1 MSVHAR
7 VTDEPDEEFLEFVTG
22 TRIPR
27 GRTKPAD
34 FLIVKR
40 GKKYRVHEDASS
52 YAYSGPTAA
61 HVKVGPMVKR
71 YDPDAG
77 AQEGKAASFN
87 TPQEAE
93 AYIKRWL

>member
-7 VTDEPDEEFLEFVTG
+7 VTAEPDEAFLEFVTG

-27 GRTKPAD
+27 GRSRPD
-34 FLIVKR
+34 NYLIVKR

-52 YAYSGPTAA
+52 YTYAGPTAA
-61 HVKVGPMVKR
+61 HVKVGAMVKR

-77 AQEGKAASFN
+77 EQEGKAAAFA